1 MCQTNIL
8 STVVLLAVTYLS
20 IWVGDISGQKISML
34 IKMFP
39 NLTAV
44 LIPRD
49 FSRFSRKHLIVADI
63 ASFYVSA
70 RLRGFCVSVPLMC
83 LKFWRILCCLYDM
96 VCSSMV
102 LKMILLLLFVC
113 VSQCLCVSVA
123 RIRERGRGLLLFQRH
138 ETPSTG
144 GDYFIFAQL
153 LAVGANF
160 TAFTVNLK
168 YKHRHRVF
176 P

>member
-1 MCQTNIL
+1 
-8 STVVLLAVTYLS
+8 
-20 IWVGDISGQKISML
+20 
-34 IKMFP
+34 
-39 NLTAV
+39 
-44 LIPRD
+44 
-49 FSRFSRKHLIVADI
+49 
-63 ASFYVSA
+63 
-70 RLRGFCVSVPLMC
+70 
-83 LKFWRILCCLYDM
+83 M

-102 LKMILLLLFVC
+102 LKMILLFLFVC

-160 TAFTVNLK
+160 TAFTVSFVSITNPVNTNTECSPKICSCLK
-168 YKHRHRVF
+168 NCGAMCEKLSSHLCKCTKCAITAPCYSIINCQWSSSRICFWMALRQSVTACQLLQMNK
-176 P
+176 